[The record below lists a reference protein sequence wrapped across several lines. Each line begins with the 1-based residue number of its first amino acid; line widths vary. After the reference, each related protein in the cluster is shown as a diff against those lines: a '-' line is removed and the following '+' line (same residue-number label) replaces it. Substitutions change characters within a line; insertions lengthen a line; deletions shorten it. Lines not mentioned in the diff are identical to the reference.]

1 MRNRCMVEHKNRSE
15 NGFTFDTC
23 VGIKMCETPNLGSLL
38 ACRVNFEN
46 SQIHLSSQTL
56 SEAQRL
62 GLDVETISDHIQK
75 STGATIICGKIT
87 DEMYDDAYYLER
99 KCPTL
104 HSGDSQI
111 LAYARATGTTLITCD
126 RGLVEAARLSGTP
139 VVNPD
144 LLPCD
149 QIARNVNSKYRRIVR
164 KAIAKPSVVKQ
175 KVKSFALKPG
185 QKIIWRSFV

>member
-1 MRNRCMVEHKNRSE
+1 MVGNIKGSQ

-23 VGIKMCETPNLGSLL
+23 VGIKVCENPNLGSLL

-46 SQIHLSSQTL
+46 SDIHLSSQ
-56 SEAQRL
+56 SIFEAKRL
-62 GLDVETISDHIQK
+62 GYDVNSVSKQIK
-75 STGATIICGKIT
+75 STIGVNVISGYIT
-87 DEMYDDAYYLER
+87 DDMQNDADYLESV
-99 KCPTL
+99 CPTL
-104 HSGDSQI
+104 HRGDSQI

-126 RGLVEAARLSGTP
+126 RGLAEAAKLSGAK

-149 QIARNVNSKYRRIVR
+149 KFGNDVKSKINKIIKQVIV
-164 KAIAKPSVVKQ
+164 KPVVAKQ

-185 QKIIWRSFV
+185 QKIIWRSFN

>member
-1 MRNRCMVEHKNRSE
+1 MDGHKNRSQ

-23 VGIKMCETPNLGSLL
+23 VGIKVCENPNLGSLL

-56 SEAQRL
+56 FEAQRL
-62 GLDVETISDHIQK
+62 GHDVETISDHIQK
-75 STGATIICGKIT
+75 STGATIIRGKIT
-87 DEMYDDAYYLER
+87 DEMYDDAYYLEG
-99 KCPTL
+99 KYPTL

-126 RGLVEAARLSGTP
+126 RGLLEAARLSGTP

-149 QIARNVNSKYRRIVR
+149 QIARTVKSKYRGIVR
-164 KAIAKPSVVKQ
+164 KVIARPVAVKQ
-175 KVKSFALKPG
+175 KVKSLVIKPG
-185 QKIIWRSFV
+185 QKIVWRSFV